1 MEYKKIR
8 AIISGGGT
16 GGHIFPALSIANKLK
31 ELNPE
36 TEILFVGAD
45 GRMEMEKVPAAGYKI
60 VGLPISGLQR
70 SLSMSN
76 LALPFKVV
84 KSVSMARK
92 LIKEFKPDIA
102 IGVGGYASAP
112 LLWAAT
118 RMGVPTLIQE
128 QNGYA
133 GLTNKILGKKA
144 KSICVAYEGMERF
157 FPADRIVLSGNP
169 IRKEIVPSTPQ
180 MKAQAFEF
188 YGLDPQKKHIF
199 VVGGSL
205 GSRTLN
211 EAMKKWINDGCP
223 GGKDIEVIWQCGK
236 YYKKSIDAF
245 MQEAKDAGKPVEGIQ
260 HSDFIMRMDLA
271 YAAADIVIS
280 RSGASSVSELC
291 AAHKAVIFVPS
302 PNVAEDHQTH
312 NAMALV
318 GKEAAIMVK
327 DVEASEKLMS
337 TACDLIEN
345 EEKITLME
353 RNISALA
360 LREAAMTIAEEV
372 YRIVK

>member
-1 MEYKKIR
+1 
-8 AIISGGGT
+8 
-16 GGHIFPALSIANKLK
+16 
-31 ELNPE
+31 
-36 TEILFVGAD
+36 
-45 GRMEMEKVPAAGYKI
+45 
-60 VGLPISGLQR
+60 
-70 SLSMSN
+70 
-76 LALPFKVV
+76 
-84 KSVSMARK
+84 
-92 LIKEFKPDIA
+92 
-102 IGVGGYASAP
+102 
-112 LLWAAT
+112 
-118 RMGVPTLIQE
+118 MGVPTLIQE

-169 IRKEIVPSTPQ
+169 IRKEIVPATSE
-180 MKAQAFEF
+180 MKAQAYEF

-211 EAMKKWINDGCP
+211 EAMKKWIEDGCP

-236 YYKKSIDAF
+236 YYKKSIDSF
-245 MQEAKDAGKPVEGIQ
+245 MQEAKEAGKPVGGIQ

-318 GKEAAIMVK
+318 GKDAAIMVK

>member
-76 LALPFKVV
+76 LALPFKVI

-180 MKAQAFEF
+180 MKAQAYEF

-211 EAMKKWINDGCP
+211 EAMKKWIEDGCP

-236 YYKKSIDAF
+236 YYKKAIDAF
-245 MQEAKDAGKPVEGIQ
+245 MQEAKDAGKPVGGIQ

-318 GKEAAIMVK
+318 GKDAAIMVK

>member
-76 LALPFKVV
+76 LALPFKVI

-92 LIKEFKPDIA
+92 LIKEFNPDIA

-169 IRKEIVPSTPQ
+169 IRKEIVPATPQ

-211 EAMKKWINDGCP
+211 EAMKKWIEDGCP

-236 YYKKSIDAF
+236 YYKKSIDSF
-245 MQEAKDAGKPVEGIQ
+245 MQEAKEAGKPVGGIQ

-318 GKEAAIMVK
+318 GKDAAIMVK